1 MLPRN
6 QMSFPTGPVVC
17 SAKVLVE
24 YLLPSLVGLERNFYP
39 YQLNTLVVI
48 SLLSGFPHTFKSRVW
63 QISTYSVHI
72 HLSITLFPIPG
83 KYTVVGFKWC
93 AINNLCKRRGLMT
106 FLLESFPFIRYH
118 SELNC
123 FYILAIANHGAT
135 NIVVHISFGIA
146 RSYVVLC
153 FPLDLLCLLV
163 LNLGF

>member
-6 QMSFPTGPVVC
+6 QMSFPIEPIGC

-24 YLLPSLVGLERNFYP
+24 YLLLSLVGLKRNFYP

-72 HLSITLFPIPG
+72 HLCITLFPIPG

-118 SELNC
+118 YTIIPVFSWISLPSKRNKNKNKQMGSNQT
-123 FYILAIANHGAT
+123 YKVLHSKGNH
-135 NIVVHISFGIA
+135 
-146 RSYVVLC
+146 
-153 FPLDLLCLLV
+153 
-163 LNLGF
+163 

>member
-72 HLSITLFPIPG
+72 HLSITLFSIPG

-118 SELNC
+118 YTIIPVFSWISLPSKRNKNKNKQMGSNQT
-123 FYILAIANHGAT
+123 YKLLHSKGNH
-135 NIVVHISFGIA
+135 
-146 RSYVVLC
+146 
-153 FPLDLLCLLV
+153 
-163 LNLGF
+163 